1 MDTIR
6 IWSGSRRVVC
16 GEDYEFVKYE
26 EFEGETL
33 GACWEEENSRGTQ
46 TTFFR
51 THDGRIVAHVVRW
64 SRWEGEAT
72 HAYIHVFPSLDGVNG
87 AAAMFWRELAQAGI
101 IPRPTLTLDEVDG
114 R

>member
-33 GACWEEENSRGTQ
+33 GACWEEENSRGTH
-46 TTFFR
+46 TVFYR
-51 THDGRIVAHVVRW
+51 TEDGKIVVHQVLW
-64 SRWEGEAT
+64 SRWENEAT
-72 HAYIHVFPSLDGVNG
+72 YAYIHVFPSLEGVNG
-87 AAAMFWRELAQAGI
+87 AAAMFWRELENAGI
-101 IPRPTLTLDEVDG
+101 IPPRTTSLDK
-114 R
+114 

>member
-1 MDTIR
+1 MTTIT
-6 IWSGSRRVVC
+6 IWKGSRRVVLGNDIDFVEYETFY
-16 GEDYEFVKYE
+16 GEE
-26 EFEGETL
+26 L

-46 TTFFR
+46 TVFYHTE
-51 THDGRIVAHVVRW
+51 GGKIVVHQVLW

-72 HAYIHVFPSLDGVNG
+72 HAYIHVFPSLEGVNG

>member
-33 GACWEEENSRGTQ
+33 GACWEEENSRGTH
-46 TTFFR
+46 TTFYR

-64 SRWEGEAT
+64 SRWENEAT
-72 HAYIHVFPSLDGVNG
+72 YAYVHVFPSLDGVNG
-87 AAAMFWRELAQAGI
+87 AAAMFQWELENAGI
-101 IPRPTLTLDEVDG
+101 IPPRTVELGE
-114 R
+114 

>member
-33 GACWEEENSRGTQ
+33 GSCWEEENSRGTQ
-46 TTFFR
+46 TTFYQ
-51 THDGRIVAHVVRW
+51 TNDGRIVAHVVRW
-64 SRWEGEAT
+64 SRWENEAT
-72 HAYIHVFPSLDGVNG
+72 YAYIHVFPSLEGVNG
-87 AAAMFWRELAQAGI
+87 AAAMFQWELENAGI
-101 IPRPTLTLDEVDG
+101 IPPRTVELGE
-114 R
+114 

>member
-33 GACWEEENSRGTQ
+33 GSCWEEENSRGTQ
-46 TTFFR
+46 TTFYQ
-51 THDGRIVAHVVRW
+51 TNDGRIVAHVVRW
-64 SRWEGEAT
+64 SRWENEAT
-72 HAYIHVFPSLDGVNG
+72 YAYIHVFPSLEGVNG
-87 AAAMFWRELAQAGI
+87 AAAMFQWELENAGI
-101 IPRPTLTLDEVDG
+101 IPPRTTSLDE
-114 R
+114 

>member
-1 MDTIR
+1 MATIC
-6 IWSGSRRVVC
+6 IWSGSRHVVL
-16 GEDYEFVKYE
+16 GDEFVKYE

-72 HAYIHVFPSLDGVNG
+72 HAYIHVFPSLEGVNG
-87 AAAMFWRELAQAGI
+87 AAAMFWWELENAGI
-101 IPRPTLTLDEVDG
+101 IPPRTVELGE
-114 R
+114 

>member
-1 MDTIR
+1 MATIR

-33 GACWEEENSRGTQ
+33 GACWEEENNRGTQ
-46 TTFFR
+46 TTFYQ
-51 THDGRIVAHVVRW
+51 TNDGRIVVHVVRW

-87 AAAMFWRELAQAGI
+87 AAAMFWWELENAGI
-101 IPRPTLTLDEVDG
+101 IPPRTVELGE
-114 R
+114 

>member
-1 MDTIR
+1 MTTIT
-6 IWSGSRRVVC
+6 IWKGSRRVVLGNDIDFVEYETFY
-16 GEDYEFVKYE
+16 GEE
-26 EFEGETL
+26 L

-46 TTFFR
+46 TTFYR

-87 AAAMFWRELAQAGI
+87 AMAMFSWELAQAGI
-101 IPRPTLTLDEVDG
+101 IPPRTVGLDE
-114 R
+114 